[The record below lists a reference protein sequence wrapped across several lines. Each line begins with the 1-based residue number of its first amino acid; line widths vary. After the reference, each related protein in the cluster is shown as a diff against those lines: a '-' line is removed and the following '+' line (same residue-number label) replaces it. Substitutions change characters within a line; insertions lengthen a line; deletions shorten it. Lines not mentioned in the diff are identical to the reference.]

1 MAEARCHY
9 CTRVADE
16 ECSTCGRL
24 YCAEHGEDV
33 CLRCLSPEAATPSV
47 KVFRGA
53 LLALAIASF
62 LTIFL
67 LIRPPESKS
76 SQDTPRTLATPTPAI
91 SATATPTR
99 PGSVTRTATPSA
111 SAATTATAAA
121 GTTPGAG
128 SPYVVKAGES
138 LSVIAENFGVSVE
151 AIIAANPG
159 LSPDNIRTGQTLTI
173 PPRP

>member
-1 MAEARCHY
+1 MADVRCHY
-9 CTRVADE
+9 CTRPADE
-16 ECSTCGRL
+16 ECATCGRL

-47 KVFRGA
+47 NVFRGA
-53 LLALAIASF
+53 LLALAVASF

-99 PGSVTRTATPSA
+99 PGSVTRTASPSA
-111 SAATTATAAA
+111 SVAATSAP

-128 SPYVVKAGES
+128 SPYVVASGDTVS
-138 LSVIAENFGVSVE
+138 TLAEKFGVTVE
-151 AIIAANPG
+151 AILAVNPG
-159 LSPDNIRTGQTLTI
+159 LSRDNIRIGQTLTI